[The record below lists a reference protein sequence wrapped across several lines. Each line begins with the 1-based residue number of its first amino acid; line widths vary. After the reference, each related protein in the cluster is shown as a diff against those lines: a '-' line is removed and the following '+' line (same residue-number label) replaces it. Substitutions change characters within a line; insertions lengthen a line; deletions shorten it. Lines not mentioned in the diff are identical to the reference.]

1 MQRALRE
8 RRVAASFSQAELARE
23 AGVSR
28 AQISAI
34 ESARHVP
41 SVTTALALARAL
53 DVPLE
58 ELFPGAPVEAVPVV
72 EPARD
77 RAPLRLG
84 RVGDRLVYA
93 ALPHHGAG
101 AELFR
106 APDAVLRDG
115 RVQILP
121 GSETRGVVLVGCDP
135 SLGMMADLLPTRGHR
150 AVPVHA
156 TTADARRALAAGR
169 CHAALVHGR
178 SVDLRRRPDHDE
190 PLFPGAREA
199 LSALDRPDVL
209 LGIATGK
216 GRRGLLHVL
225 EHHGLVD
232 RFATLKT
239 ADDGPGKPHP
249 AILEEAMAELG
260 VDPVDTVMVGDTVFD
275 VQMAR
280 NARVEAIGVAWGY
293 HEAEELMA
301 AGAGCVI
308 ETFAALLPALSMPE
322 PGGPREA

>member
-1 MQRALRE
+1 MIRTLKLVMFDFDGTLVDSQGAI
-8 RRVAASFSQAELARE
+8 VAAMSEAFLDAGLDPPEPADIRRIVGLRLETAVARLLPD
-23 AGVSR
+23 GMG
-28 AQISAI
+28 
-34 ESARHVP
+34 
-41 SVTTALALARAL
+41 ALADAL
-53 DVPLE
+53 
-58 ELFPGAPVEAVPVV
+58 
-72 EPARD
+72 
-77 RAPLRLG
+77 
-84 RVGDRLVYA
+84 
-93 ALPHHGAG
+93 
-101 AELFR
+101 
-106 APDAVLRDG
+106 
-115 RVQILP
+115 
-121 GSETRGVVLVGCDP
+121 SESYRK
-135 SLGMMADLLPTRGHR
+135 AFF
-150 AVPVHA
+150 
-156 TTADARRALAAGR
+156 
-169 CHAALVHGR
+169 
-178 SVDLRRRPDHDE
+178 DLRRRPDHDE

-249 AILEEAMAELG
+249 AILEQAMAELG